1 MKESLWGY
9 LILILGVIVT
19 TVMLLVSRVTT
30 HAEEDYYLARE
41 TMQAA
46 LLDSIDYAA
55 YRSTGRIII
64 SKSKFIEIY

>member
-41 TMQAA
+41 AMQAA

-55 YRSTGRIII
+55 YR
-64 SKSKFIEIY
+64 

>member
-19 TVMLLVSRVTT
+19 TVILLVSRVTT
-30 HAEEDYYLARE
+30 HSEENYYVARE

-46 LLDSIDYAA
+46 LLDSIDYSA
-55 YRSTGRIII
+55 YRSTGKIII
-64 SKSKFIEIY
+64 SKSKNSKI